1 MNDLTLELKE
11 NVAIDL
17 YSSVLKKSRLF
28 ENICDRCI
36 GKLCLFVKE
45 KKYSPEQFVWNSE
58 DHADKLIFILK
69 GSMEIMG
76 D

>member
-1 MNDLTLELKE
+1 MMNDLTLELKE

-17 YSSVLKKSRLF
+17 YSEVLKKSRLF

-45 KKYSPEQFVWNSE
+45 KKYSPEQLVWNS
-58 DHADKLIFILK
+58 
-69 GSMEIMG
+69 G
-76 D
+76 